1 MTTNKQKRA
10 EGPRCPACENEKT
23 YLQSYFLTLYFKAIF
38 LSEIK

>member
-1 MTTNKQKRA
+1 MILQRDMEITR
-10 EGPRCPACENEKT
+10 RYPACENEKT